1 MKILAVGN
9 PMNVLTFSKKR
20 RVLDWI
26 TISTLFAGST
36 KISSYSD
43 QDLVSEEVN
52 IAV

>member
-9 PMNVLTFSKKR
+9 PMNVLTFSKKKVSLR
-20 RVLDWI
+20 LNNNFN
-26 TISTLFAGST
+26 LFAGST
-36 KISSYSD
+36 KMSSYSD